1 MKKLKISI
9 MMLIVVCM
17 FGTTSCGSSTDNDR
31 VASDET
37 VSEGT
42 ENVTEETEKAV
53 TAEELKE
60 TEDVA
65 VSDESMEADSS
76 TKKSEEGND
85 VEENENLME
94 IETDYG
100 NLYYPATWKDSLHT
114 KITNEENIMTVT
126 FDAQINSQEYA
137 LFKVM
142 ICNEEGDSVGT
153 ITDSSGT
160 SRNVFVEIFELNDID
175 DLSEDAQNQLY
186 AMQEG
191 VNSLTEALK

>member
-100 NLYYPATWKDSLHT
+100 ILYYPATWKDSLHT
-114 KITNEENIMTVT
+114 EITNEENVMTVT